1 MTNGYG
7 EAVRKTS
14 LVAFAAAALFTAG
27 PAAARDQLR
36 VAGSST
42 VFPYSQAAAERF
54 AHATGMKAPV
64 VESTG
69 TVGGFR
75 VFCQGVG
82 AAHPDV
88 VGASRA
94 MTRAEFESCAGNGVS
109 DITEVPI
116 GHDGLTVA
124 VSLDGVAMA
133 LGKRQ
138 LFLALA
144 AQVFQDGKVVANPY
158 RSWSQIDPALP
169 ELPIRVYGPPPTSG
183 TRDSW
188 VALVMQPG
196 CAEHLSGQALDL
208 PTRRSVCAAIRRDG
222 AYVEAGEND
231 DLIVRRLLADPNT
244 YGIFGFSFLHE
255 NRDRLAGLRI
265 EGVGPAPETIA
276 DGSYPISRPLYLYV
290 KNAHRQLIRGLDVF
304 LAEYVGEAAAASGG
318 YLTARGLVPLTDDQR
333 RRAHEDAVSAR
344 PMNRPAGR

>member
-7 EAVRKTS
+7 EVIRKTF
-14 LVAFAAAALFTAG
+14 LLAFAATALSASL
-27 PAAARDQLR
+27 PAAARDQIR

-42 VFPYSQAAAERF
+42 VFPYSQVAAERF
-54 AHATGMKAPV
+54 ARATGMKAPV

-69 TVGGFR
+69 TVGGIR

-82 AAHPDV
+82 VAHPDI

-94 MTRAEFESCAGNGVS
+94 MTRAEYDFCAGNGVS

-116 GHDGLTVA
+116 GHDGLTIA
-124 VSLDGVAMA
+124 VSIDGVVMA
-133 LGKRQ
+133 LGKRE

-144 AQVFQDGKVVANPY
+144 AQVLQDGKVVVNPF

-188 VALVMQPG
+188 MALVMQPG
-196 CAEHLSGQALDL
+196 CADHLGGQALDL
-208 PTRRSVCAAIRRDG
+208 PTRRSVCTAIRRDG
-222 AYVEAGEND
+222 AYMEAGEND

-244 YGIFGFSFLHE
+244 YGIFGFSFLHA

-265 EGVGPAPETIA
+265 EGVGPSPETIA
-276 DGSYPISRPLYLYV
+276 DGTYPLSRPLYLYI
-290 KNAHRQLIRGLDVF
+290 KNAHRRLILGLDAF
-304 LAEYVGEAAAASGG
+304 LAEYVGEAAAAPGG
-318 YLTARGLVPLTDDQR
+318 YLTARGLVPLPEDQR
-333 RRAHEDAVSAR
+333 RRTRHDAVSAR
-344 PMNRPAGR
+344 PMNRPAES